1 MCDHEARQAA
11 NRREVQGPAWQ
22 VVLDV
27 SALYGSLSLGEVVL
41 YTRSA
46 EQQHG
51 PVFVRIWQYDVAEGR
66 EGDFKRIYAADGDWA
81 TLFAVSDG
89 YLGTELYRC
98 IGTSGRYITVDRFSS
113 AEAWH
118 RLLDEQGPRY
128 VEIDRLAE
136 ATTSRELELAAVD
149 GL

>member
-1 MCDHEARQAA
+1 M
-11 NRREVQGPAWQ
+11 
-22 VVLDV
+22 
-27 SALYGSLSLGEVVL
+27 
-41 YTRSA
+41 
-46 EQQHG
+46 
-51 PVFVRIWQYDVAEGR
+51 FVRIWQYDVAEGR

-113 AEAWH
+113 AEAWD

-136 ATTSRELELAAVD
+136 ATTSRERELAAVD
-149 GL
+149 DL